1 MSKIDPALAG
11 REIELPAGPLGLVF
25 QAGSTKIKE
34 VKRDSAVKAAC
45 DAGDR
50 CIAFRPPGGEE
61 RVDCRDM
68 TDTEFVKL
76 LTAHKDTPGR
86 VMYVMKPGDSMTDTS
101 SDTMSAASPGPVQ
114 MAAIDISVVVPPDAQ
129 PNQMM
134 QVQTPT
140 GQQIAVKLPPGTAPG
155 SVIQVHYAPP
165 ALTVPAAM
173 EPITIEADKELSTAM
188 CSKGK
193 RTFDVM
199 ASAAYMPAQ
208 LRAYVTP
215 EEYESA
221 FAMSNKLHE
230 EYIDIE
236 SNVQVSCA
244 CSGLLFLLSMTVGII
259 FLGKWAAVPLL
270 IVPFMWLGICA
281 YKLTLQPT
289 GDRIGEPFK
298 QWENNGQ
305 LKVSYTFPQ
314 IGGKGT
320 PYIPPAVRVHF
331 PTS

>member
-1 MSKIDPALAG
+1 MAT
-11 REIELPAGPLGLVF
+11 V
-25 QAGSTKIKE
+25 
-34 VKRDSAVKAAC
+34 
-45 DAGDR
+45 
-50 CIAFRPPGGEE
+50 
-61 RVDCRDM
+61 
-68 TDTEFVKL
+68 
-76 LTAHKDTPGR
+76 
-86 VMYVMKPGDSMTDTS
+86 Y
-101 SDTMSAASPGPVQ
+101 PGPAPQPTIVT
-114 MAAIDISVVVPPDAQ
+114 AQ

-134 QVQTPT
+134 QVQ
-140 GQQIAVKLPPGTAPG
+140 
-155 SVIQVHYAPP
+155 
-165 ALTVPAAM
+165 
-173 EPITIEADKELSTAM
+173 IEADKEDYNFFGVSR
-188 CSKGK
+188 GK
-193 RTFDVM
+193 HTFDVM
-199 ASAAYMPAQ
+199 ASAAHMPAQ
-208 LRAYVTP
+208 LRAYITP

-244 CSGLLFLLSMTVGII
+244 CSGLLFLLSMTVGMI